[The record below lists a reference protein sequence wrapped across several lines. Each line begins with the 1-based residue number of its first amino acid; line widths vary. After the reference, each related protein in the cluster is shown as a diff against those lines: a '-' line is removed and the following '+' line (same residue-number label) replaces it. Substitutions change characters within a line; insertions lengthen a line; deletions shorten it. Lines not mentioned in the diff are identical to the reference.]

1 MDSNLLS
8 IIGMLICLAFSA
20 FFSAS
25 ETAYTS
31 FNRSR
36 MKTLAAEGN
45 RRAALALRMADSYDQ
60 LLSTI
65 LVGNNIV
72 NLSLSSIGTV
82 MFVRLLTGTGAAP
95 SAPAISTAVVTVVV
109 LIFGEISPKSLAKDH
124 AESLA
129 LAVAWPLRFFCII
142 LTPVNALFALWKKLL
157 SKIFKG
163 KEDEAVTEGEVL
175 TLVDEA
181 HEDGS
186 IDEYNKELIENI
198 FEFDDLTA
206 GEVATHRTDLVMLSG
221 EDSMEEWDAVIRN
234 SGFSRYPVYGEQVD
248 DIVGILDVR
257 TYLRLEDKSR
267 ESVMSRAVHP
277 AYFVPEN
284 VKLDVLFRNMK
295 ARRETVAVVLD
306 EHGGMTG
313 IVTMTDLIECL
324 LGEFH
329 PEPDGEP
336 LPVPEFEQQSDTVWL
351 VRGDAL
357 LADVNKKLGT
367 AIAEDEADTLS
378 GYILGLKG
386 TIPEDGTSF
395 ELDTDELHIRT
406 LQIKDH
412 TVERAE
418 LTIRSAKPEDEEAAA
433 TAAVGTVTEPP
444 AGDNTPESGSGD
456 ARDGSA
462 TE

>member
-175 TLVDEA
+175 T
-181 HEDGS
+181 HH
-186 IDEYNKELIENI
+186 
-198 FEFDDLTA
+198 
-206 GEVATHRTDLVMLSG
+206 HRQHPQ
-221 EDSMEEWDAVIRN
+221 A
-234 SGFSRYPVYGEQVD
+234 EQAQ
-248 DIVGILDVR
+248 
-257 TYLRLEDKSR
+257 LRL
-267 ESVMSRAVHP
+267 
-277 AYFVPEN
+277 
-284 VKLDVLFRNMK
+284 
-295 ARRETVAVVLD
+295 
-306 EHGGMTG
+306 
-313 IVTMTDLIECL
+313 
-324 LGEFH
+324 
-329 PEPDGEP
+329 
-336 LPVPEFEQQSDTVWL
+336 
-351 VRGDAL
+351 
-357 LADVNKKLGT
+357 
-367 AIAEDEADTLS
+367 
-378 GYILGLKG
+378 
-386 TIPEDGTSF
+386 
-395 ELDTDELHIRT
+395 
-406 LQIKDH
+406 
-412 TVERAE
+412 
-418 LTIRSAKPEDEEAAA
+418 
-433 TAAVGTVTEPP
+433 
-444 AGDNTPESGSGD
+444 
-456 ARDGSA
+456 
-462 TE
+462 